1 MLSSKQPQ
9 EMDKKVK
16 AVPTVFLVHPVSR
29 LVQNTNLKNI
39 AKRHG
44 QLPGKHVKMIA
55 GVEKHIQREMTVLTQ
70 VPMAEMEVTV
80 GMVEILVLSV
90 Q

>member
-1 MLSSKQPQ
+1 MLSSKQLQ
-9 EMDKKVK
+9 ETDKKVK
-16 AVPTVFLVHPVSR
+16 AVPTDL
-29 LVQNTNLKNI
+29 LVQTVSNRVTNTNFQKI